1 MGCFLRILAGKP
13 LALTPL
19 GPRVTVAPWAVDRR
33 PGQRE
38 GGLSMF
44 ARFIAAMVVVLA
56 MSAPAWAASDRKDLQ
71 VAHDVSRQ
79 VLTYPQ
85 FSIFDSVHMQVDNGV
100 VTLTGKVTMPYKKN
114 DIEKRVGKI
123 DGVHQVVN
131 KITVL
136 PVSTFDDELRFRIA
150 RAIYGNSNFWNYGSM
165 ANPPIH
171 IIVENGHVTL
181 DGVVNSNT
189 DRMLA
194 RSIASSFGAF
204 SVTNDLKT
212 DAEVEQE
219 LEHL

>member
-1 MGCFLRILAGKP
+1 
-13 LALTPL
+13 
-19 GPRVTVAPWAVDRR
+19 
-33 PGQRE
+33 
-38 GGLSMF
+38 MF
-44 ARFIAAMVVVLA
+44 ARFAAAITVVLA
-56 MSAPAWAASDRKDLQ
+56 LSAPAWAADRKDLQ
-71 VAHDVSRQ
+71 VARDVQKQ

-85 FSIFDSVHMQVDNGV
+85 FSIFDSVHMQIDEGV
-100 VTLTGKVTMPYKKN
+100 VTLLGKVTMPYKKN
-114 DIEKRVGKI
+114 DLEKRVAKI

-131 KITVL
+131 RITVL

-194 RSIASSFGAF
+194 RSLATGFGAF

-212 DAEVEQE
+212 DAEMQQG